1 MIHLHHFTSFIERKN
16 VPLQVDPIIYAELIG
31 DQWPC
36 LTCPNFERG
45 EDGGIL
51 HAQLKTI

>member
-45 EDGGIL
+45 
-51 HAQLKTI
+51 

>member
-1 MIHLHHFTSFIERKN
+1 MIHLHQSAFFYVIFIKRERKN

-36 LTCPNFERG
+36 LTCPLN
-45 EDGGIL
+45 L
-51 HAQLKTI
+51 